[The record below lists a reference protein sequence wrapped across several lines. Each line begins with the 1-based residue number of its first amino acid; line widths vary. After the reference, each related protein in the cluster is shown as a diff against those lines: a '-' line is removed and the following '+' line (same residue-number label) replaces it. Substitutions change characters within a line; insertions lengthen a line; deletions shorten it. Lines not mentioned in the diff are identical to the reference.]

1 MARDVLTALN
11 SKRML
16 DDILVVHASDNGG
29 VRSFGSK
36 NGGQQGR
43 TRSFLEG
50 GVRVPAFISGSVVSS
65 SHNLKGTSY
74 DGSMHVTDL
83 FATIVGIAER
93 REAFYTKKLNG
104 DFLGDFVPLGVSGVV
119 MGAPSPPPNTGR
131 PSGGV
136 VFTHKKKLWKY
147 TNIPGAVSFY
157 GGYEPVTLVGVGPH
171 LFDLGG

>member
-1 MARDVLTALN
+1 MRRDYPFPPNLPFNGRQLLCMVMAGVDDMARDVLTALN

-104 DFLGDFVPLGVSGVV
+104 DFLG
-119 MGAPSPPPNTGR
+119 
-131 PSGGV
+131 
-136 VFTHKKKLWKY
+136 
-147 TNIPGAVSFY
+147 
-157 GGYEPVTLVGVGPH
+157 TL
-171 LFDLGG
+171 FR